1 MLNKYQLP
9 TAEEIMEKP
18 PTKHKWEQK
27 QLKVAIDQHWS
38 LIWTEECR
46 TKSTLKYLSV
56 QNNPINNPYII
67 WKYVKNNQYDIKKAE
82 IKCKLVTGTY
92 MLQITK
98 ANCCKKYISPCCRI
112 CKESDKSITHF
123 ILVFKVFDDV
133 RQKYLKKLLDS
144 LKNIE
149 GGGTICASN
158 QEFLMF
164 VLLDCSAVSFL
175 SKLSTENILDIE
187 RQTQDFCLY
196 LHTKTCATLMRC

>member
-1 MLNKYQLP
+1 
-9 TAEEIMEKP
+9 MEKP
-18 PTKHKWEQK
+18 PIKHKWEQK

-56 QNNPINNPYII
+56 QNNPINNPHII
-67 WKYVKNNQYDIKKAE
+67 WKCVKNNQYHIKKAE

-112 CKESDKSITHF
+112 CEESDKSITHF
-123 ILVFKVFDDV
+123 ILVFKAFDDV

-149 GGGTICASN
+149 GGGTVCASN
-158 QEFLMF
+158 EELLMS